1 MAPTPDPKPVA
12 ASRVTATYL
21 VLPGDTNNLGS
32 IFGGKV
38 MQYIDTTGAIAA
50 MRHARRVCVTA
61 SLDRLDFHV
70 PIEAGYIVI
79 LQAAVNRAFS
89 TSMEVGVRVECE
101 APLTGERR
109 HTASAYL
116 TFVALDEAGRPAPV
130 GPVVPGD
137 AQEQRRFDEA
147 LARREARRTVVPSR
161 PDPS

>member
-1 MAPTPDPKPVA
+1 MAEPILEPKPVA

-21 VLPGDTNNLGS
+21 VMPGDTNYLGS

-70 PIEAGYIVI
+70 PIASGHIVI
-79 LQAAVNRAFS
+79 LNASVNRAFGS
-89 TSMEVGVRVECE
+89 SMEVGVRVERE
-101 APLTGERR
+101 APLTGERA

-116 TFVALDEAGRPAPV
+116 TFVALDDDRHPVRVAPV
-130 GPVVPGD
+130 APANAED
-137 AQEQRRFDEA
+137 ERRHADA
-147 LARREARRTVVPSR
+147 LARREARRK
-161 PDPS
+161 